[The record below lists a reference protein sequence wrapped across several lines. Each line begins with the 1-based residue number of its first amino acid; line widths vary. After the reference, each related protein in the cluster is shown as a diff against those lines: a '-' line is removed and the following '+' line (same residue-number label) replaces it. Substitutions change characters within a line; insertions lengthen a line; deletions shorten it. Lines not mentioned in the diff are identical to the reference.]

1 MNKKLLLLA
10 IFNGFTLFSQ
20 TIFQDNLSNY
30 TTGQTLSGQGTWTNN
45 SSGAGTGACTGA
57 ICTNAAVV
65 TPGFS
70 YTNYGTST
78 KSLQLLAD
86 TDGCGSLFTTVTSGD
101 MYVGFMINVSS
112 AVTNPNDFFRVNNGN
127 SFATGFR
134 VFIKTVTP
142 NTFTIGI
149 SKGGAGNTVVYT
161 TNTYAFNQDCL
172 LILKYS
178 QLAGAADDI
187 LNLYVNPVIASGIP
201 ATPDATTNIGTDQS
215 GTIDRLVFRQ
225 NATATP
231 TGRAGLVSV
240 ARSWTGLI
248 FPNLSVSQFEKEA
261 FTINAKNAK
270 NGLLTIN
277 SNTNLENASLS
288 IYSLDGKLLDS
299 KNLSLIDSENAIT
312 INPIQNSGV
321 YVVSIIGNGV
331 NSNQKIYVE

>member
-1 MNKKLLLLA
+1 MNKKILLLA
-10 IFNGFTLFSQ
+10 LLNSFAMFSQ

-30 TTGQTLSGQGTWTNN
+30 TTGQILSGQGTWTNN
-45 SSGAGTGACTGA
+45 SSSAGTGACAGA
-57 ICTNAAVV
+57 ICTNSTVL

-70 YTNYGTST
+70 YTNFGTST
-78 KSLQLLAD
+78 KSLQLLSD
-86 TDGCGSLFTTVTSGD
+86 TDGCGTMFTSVTSGD

-112 AVTNPNDFFRVNNGN
+112 AATSPNDFFRVNNGN
-127 SFATGFR
+127 SFVTGFR
-134 VFIKTVTP
+134 IFIKTVSA

-149 SKGGAGNTVVYT
+149 SKGAAGNAVVYT
-161 TNTYAFNQDCL
+161 TNMYAFNQDCL

-178 QLAGAADDI
+178 QLSGTADDI
-187 LNLYVNPVIASGIP
+187 LNLYVNPIIANGVPSS
-201 ATPDATTNIGTDQS
+201 PDATTGFGTDQS

-248 FPNLSVSQFEKEA
+248 FPNMSVAQFEKEV
-261 FTINAKNAK
+261 FTINSKNAK
-270 NGLLTIN
+270 NGLLAIN

-288 IYSLDGKLLDS
+288 IYSLDGKLLE
-299 KNLSLIDSENAIT
+299 NRTIRLIDSENSIA
-312 INPIQNSGV
+312 INPIQNGGV
-321 YVVSIIGNGV
+321 YIVSIKGNGV

>member
-1 MNKKLLLLA
+1 MNKKLLLIALLNC
-10 IFNGFTLFSQ
+10 FVSFSQ

-45 SSGAGTGACTGA
+45 SSSAGTGACAGVL
-57 ICTNAAVV
+57 CTNATVL

-86 TDGCGSLFTTVTSGD
+86 TDGCGTLFTPITSGD

-112 AVTNPNDFFRVNNGN
+112 AVTSPNDFFRVNNGN
-127 SFATGFR
+127 SFVTGFR
-134 VFIKTVTP
+134 VFIKTVSA

-149 SKGGAGNTVVYT
+149 SKGTSGNAVVYT
-161 TNTYAFNQDCL
+161 TNAYAFNQDCL

-178 QLAGAADDI
+178 QLAGAADDL
-187 LNLYVNPVIASGIP
+187 LNLYVNPVIANGIP
-201 ATPDATTNIGTDQS
+201 TSPDATTSLGTDQS

-248 FPNLSVSQFEKEA
+248 FPNMSVSQFEKEV
-261 FTINAKNAK
+261 FTINSKNSK
-270 NGLLTIN
+270 NGLLGIN
-277 SNTNLENASLS
+277 STTNLENASLS
-288 IYSLDGKLLDS
+288 IYSLDGRLLE
-299 KNLSLIDSENAIT
+299 KRNINLIDSENSIAI
-312 INPIQNSGV
+312 NAIQNSGI
-321 YVVSIIGNGV
+321 YIVSIKGTGINW
-331 NSNQKIYVE
+331 NQKIYVE

>member
-10 IFNGFTLFSQ
+10 LLNSFVLFSQ

-30 TTGQTLSGQGTWTNN
+30 TTGQTLNGQGTWTNN
-45 SSGAGTGACTGA
+45 SSSAGTGACTGA
-57 ICTNAAVV
+57 ICTNATVL

-86 TDGCGSLFTTVTSGD
+86 TDGCGSIFTSVTSGD
-101 MYVGFMINVSS
+101 MYVGFMINISS
-112 AVTNPNDFFRVNNGN
+112 SVTSPNDFFRVNNGN
-127 SFATGFR
+127 SFVTGFR
-134 VFIKTVTP
+134 VFIKTVSASTY
-142 NTFTIGI
+142 TIGI
-149 SKGGAGNTVVYT
+149 SKGAAGNAVVYT
-161 TNTYAFNQDCL
+161 TTIYPFNQDNL

-178 QLAGAADDI
+178 QLAGAGDDI
-187 LNLYVNPVIASGIP
+187 LNLYVNPVIANGVP
-201 ATPDATTNIGTDQS
+201 ATPDATTSSGTDQS

-248 FPNLSVSQFEKEA
+248 FPNMSVTQFGKEV
-261 FTINAKNAK
+261 FTINSKNAK

-277 SNTNLENASLS
+277 SNANLENASLS
-288 IYSLDGKLLDS
+288 IYSLDGKLLE
-299 KNLSLIDSENAIT
+299 NITISLIDSENSIA
-312 INPIQNSGV
+312 INPIQNGGV
-321 YVVSIIGNGV
+321 YIVSIKGNGV

>member
-1 MNKKLLLLA
+1 MNKKLLLIALLNSFA
-10 IFNGFTLFSQ
+10 MFSQ
-20 TIFQDNLSNY
+20 MIFQDNLSNY
-30 TTGQTLSGQGTWTNN
+30 TTGQTLNGQGTWTNN
-45 SSGAGTGACTGA
+45 SSSAGTGGCTGP
-57 ICTNAAVV
+57 ICTNATVL

-86 TDGCGSLFTTVTSGD
+86 TDGCGSMFTTVTSGD
-101 MYVGFMINVSS
+101 LYVGFMINVSS

-127 SFATGFR
+127 SFVTGFR
-134 VFIKTVTP
+134 VFIKTVSG

-149 SKGGAGNTVVYT
+149 SKGGSGNAVVYT
-161 TNTYAFNQDCL
+161 TNSYAFNQDHL

-178 QLAGAADDI
+178 QLAGAADDL
-187 LNLYVNPVIASGIP
+187 LNLFVNPIIANGVP
-201 ATPDATTNIGTDQS
+201 ATPDATTGLGTDQS

-248 FPNLSVSQFEKEA
+248 FPNMSVTQFGKEV
-261 FTINAKNAK
+261 FTINSKNAK
-270 NGLLTIN
+270 NGILTIN
-277 SNTNLENASLS
+277 SNANLENASLS
-288 IYSLDGKLLDS
+288 IYSLNGKLLEN
-299 KNLSLIDSENAIT
+299 KNISLLDSENSIA
-312 INPIQNSGV
+312 INPIQNGGV
-321 YVVSIIGNGV
+321 YIVSIKGNGV

>member
-1 MNKKLLLLA
+1 MKKKLLLLA
-10 IFNGFTLFSQ
+10 LLYSFAMFSQ
-20 TIFQDNLSNY
+20 SIFQDNLSNY

-86 TDGCGSLFTTVTSGD
+86 TDGCGTMFTSVTSGD

-112 AVTNPNDFFRVNNGN
+112 AVTSPNDFFRVNNGN
-127 SFATGFR
+127 SFVTGFR
-134 VFIKTVTP
+134 VFIKTITP

-149 SKGGAGNTVVYT
+149 SKGGSGNAVVYT
-161 TNTYAFNQDCL
+161 TNAYAFNQDCL

-178 QLAGAADDI
+178 QLAGAADDV
-187 LNLYVNPVIASGIP
+187 LNLYVNPVIANGVP
-201 ATPDATTNIGTDQS
+201 ATPDATTNLGTDQS
-215 GTIDRLVFRQ
+215 GTIDRLVFKQ
-225 NATATP
+225 NATSTP

-248 FPNLSVSQFEKEA
+248 FPNLSFSQFEKEV
-261 FTINAKNAK
+261 FTINGRYAKTGILN
-270 NGLLTIN
+270 IN
-277 SNTNLENASLS
+277 SNTNLENASVS
-288 IYSLDGKLLDS
+288 IYSLEGKLLEN
-299 KNLSLIDSENAIT
+299 KNLSLIDSENSIA

-321 YVVSIIGNGV
+321 YIISIKGNGV
-331 NSNQKIYVE
+331 NFNQKIYIE

>member
-10 IFNGFTLFSQ
+10 FFNCFGLLSQ

-30 TTGQTLSGQGTWTNN
+30 TTGQTLSGQGSWTNN
-45 SSGAGTGACTGA
+45 SSSAGTGSCAGA
-57 ICTNAAVV
+57 LCTNATVL

-86 TDGCGSLFTTVTSGD
+86 TDGCGTMFTPVTTGD

-112 AVTNPNDFFRVNNGN
+112 AATSPNDFFRVNNGN
-127 SFATGFR
+127 SFVTGFR
-134 VFIKTVTP
+134 VFIKTVSG
-142 NTFTIGI
+142 NTFSIGI
-149 SKGGAGNTVVYT
+149 SKGGSGNAVVYT

-178 QLAGAADDI
+178 QLSGAADDI
-187 LNLYVNPVIASGIP
+187 LNLYVNPVIANGVPS
-201 ATPDATTNIGTDQS
+201 TPDATTSSGTDQS

-225 NATATP
+225 NAASTP

-240 ARSWTGLI
+240 AGSWTGLI
-248 FPNLSVSQFEKEA
+248 FPNLSNNNFEKEI
-261 FTINAKNAK
+261 FTINSKNAK
-270 NGLLTIN
+270 TGSITIN
-277 SNTNLENASLS
+277 SKISAENVSLS
-288 IYSLDGKLLDS
+288 IFSLDGKLIEN
-299 KNLSLIDSENAIT
+299 KNISLSNSENSVF

-321 YVVSIIGNGV
+321 YILSIKANGL
-331 NSNQKIYVE
+331 NLNQKFFVE